1 MSNKVSIIRDGN
13 EFPLTNEEIENVYRF
28 QEKRYRLQDAKTQVN
43 RRILSFTE
51 RSDDPMNLDRSTVSD
66 SDLNPYTPERY
77 KNLFHSLLVLND
89 ADIEQISDYFQ
100 SKFDCNCD
108 ENTLWELVIDGYV
121 KENMA
126 RLTERYKEENTE
138 NISADTSDQDK
149 VDILIQYIFN
159 NMHWCPFKDDADIDF
174 EKECVGFRESGCKEC
189 ILRNINQLNWN
200 LGR

>member
-28 QEKRYRLQDAKTQVN
+28 QEKRYRLQDAETQVN

-51 RSDDPMNLDRSTVSD
+51 RSDNPENLDRSTVND
-66 SDLNPYTPERY
+66 SDLSPYTPERY

-89 ADIEQISDYFQ
+89 AD
-100 SKFDCNCD
+100 
-108 ENTLWELVIDGYV
+108 ENTLWELVIDSYV

-126 RLTERYKEENTE
+126 CLAERYKEENTE
-138 NISADTSDQDK
+138 NISVDTSVQDK

-174 EKECVGFRESGCKEC
+174 EKKCVGFREPGCKEC
-189 ILRNINQLNWN
+189 ILRNINQLN
-200 LGR
+200 

>member
-100 SKFDCNCD
+100 SKFDCN
-108 ENTLWELVIDGYV
+108 
-121 KENMA
+121 
-126 RLTERYKEENTE
+126 
-138 NISADTSDQDK
+138 
-149 VDILIQYIFN
+149 
-159 NMHWCPFKDDADIDF
+159 
-174 EKECVGFRESGCKEC
+174 
-189 ILRNINQLNWN
+189 
-200 LGR
+200 

>member
-13 EFPLTNEEIENVYRF
+13 EFQLTNEEIENVYRF
-28 QEKRYRLQDAKTQVN
+28 QEKRYRLQDAETQVN

-51 RSDDPMNLDRSTVSD
+51 RSDDPENLDRSTVRD
-66 SDLNPYTPERY
+66 SDLSPYTPERY

-89 ADIEQISDYFQ
+89 ADIEQISDCFQ

-108 ENTLWELVIDGYV
+108 ENALWELVIDSYV
-121 KENMA
+121 KENIA
-126 RLTERYKEENTE
+126 RLIERYKEENTE

-174 EKECVGFRESGCKEC
+174 EKECVGFREHGCKEC
-189 ILRNINQLNWN
+189 ILRNINQLN
-200 LGR
+200 